1 MFQFNYPQNDLEAA
15 GYPDPTLEFTPDVS
29 PSVLVFCFLIILF
42 LLNMLPVRQFGQM
55 EYIFGLIKML
65 FIILMIILNVVL
77 QIMQPVKHG
86 PFWTYNAPYSFGS
99 PGVPLPNGNYVGGGA
114 GQLGGMFEAMTT
126 CLFGMIG
133 FETVA
138 ITAAE
143 NKDLRTEE
151 TMKIATRKIVL
162 RIIIL
167 YTLATFTVG
176 LNVPYNNNEI
186 QDHLVI
192 SFGYG
197 QNCAFLV
204 STVLNRMRHW
214 PYFINDFIIF
224 SATTA
229 GTNGVY
235 NASRT
240 LHALASIPDA
250 WPDWEPI
257 QSFRRRLERTSYGV
271 PHAAVICS
279 WMFGFLGFLAGSSQS
294 QAVSAA
300 FIRSLQLLS

>member
-1 MFQFNYPQNDLEAA
+1 
-15 GYPDPTLEFTPDVS
+15 
-29 PSVLVFCFLIILF
+29 
-42 LLNMLPVRQFGQM
+42 
-55 EYIFGLIKML
+55 
-65 FIILMIILNVVL
+65 
-77 QIMQPVKHG
+77 
-86 PFWTYNAPYSFGS
+86 
-99 PGVPLPNGNYVGGGA
+99 
-114 GQLGGMFEAMTT
+114 MFEAMTS

-143 NKDLRTEE
+143 NKDLRIEE

-162 RIIIL
+162 RIITL

-176 LNVPYNNNEI
+176 LNVPYTYPLIVDN
-186 QDHLVI
+186 QVI

-197 QNCAFLV
+197 QNSAFLI
-204 STVLNRMRHW
+204 STVLNRMRYW

-229 GTNGVY
+229 GANGVY

-279 WMFGFLGFLAGSSQS
+279 WMFGFLGFLAGSANSQ
-294 QAVSAA
+294 QVGAP
-300 FIRSLQLLS
+300 FISPRHMLS